1 MSKPLLQPAT
11 KLVPKKALPHP
22 DDPVKPD
29 SNPYAKYQQCFQ
41 QFIDNHSLGKLAKN
55 LYKLIL
61 VLLEHQAN
69 NDQQFFNTERGV
81 YDIRQLLNLLDNA
94 DRVEQLKAQ
103 YGKDSEKWL
112 HESQQLLVD
121 ATDFVFDHCPV
132 ALNWNLCRM
141 LIDFIQYELLTG
153 YPTYINEFLPDVI
166 AMLAWLNEGA
176 CLVKLNPRKQQEA
189 VA

>member
-1 MSKPLLQPAT
+1 MSKPPLHPAA
-11 KLVPKKALPHP
+11 KLFPKKALPNAHE
-22 DDPVKPD
+22 PVNSD
-29 SNPYAKYQQCFQ
+29 SNPYATYQQCFQ
-41 QFIDNHSLGKLAKN
+41 QFIDNHPPGKLAKN

-61 VLLEHQAN
+61 ALLEHQAN
-69 NDQQFFNTERGV
+69 NDQQFINIDYL

-94 DRVEQLKAQ
+94 DRVEQIKAQ
-103 YGKDSEKWL
+103 YGKDSDTWL
-112 HESQQLLVD
+112 IELQQLLID

-132 ALNWNLCRM
+132 ALNWVLCRM

-166 AMLAWLNEGA
+166 AMLAWLNQGA
-176 CLVKLNPRKQQEA
+176 QLVKLNPPKQQEA